1 MWRWQAAVWN
11 PCTRR
16 LDAAVRR
23 RRCSTQRVPSDDDD
37 AQLVRG
43 RVEGEGASEDGGWEG
58 RGGEGE
64 EGWDGGGACVHT
76 MHTWFLYSSPQGT
89 RRKTCCSKQS
99 NTDRPDPLPFH
110 GDGKIRQMDFT
121 HPSVDRYKHQHVCC
135 AATPTAPHRGA
146 RRRDVVSRGC
156 RRCPRIK
163 LHLPGRQLCRGV
175 QPPRREPV
183 HNLRNTMP
191 YRRDRCRKRRR
202 QHGRRRCAQS

>member
-64 EGWDGGGACVHT
+64 EGWDGGGG
-76 MHTWFLYSSPQGT
+76 M
-89 RRKTCCSKQS
+89 R
-99 NTDRPDPLPFH
+99 
-110 GDGKIRQMDFT
+110 T
-121 HPSVDRYKHQHVCC
+121 HHAHL
-135 AATPTAPHRGA
+135 
-146 RRRDVVSRGC
+146 VS
-156 RRCPRIK
+156 
-163 LHLPGRQLCRGV
+163 L
-175 QPPRREPV
+175 
-183 HNLRNTMP
+183 
-191 YRRDRCRKRRR
+191 
-202 QHGRRRCAQS
+202 